1 MRMRLRQPLN
11 SENTMQDGTDADGNP
26 NLVDHSEKG
35 MLKQFDDYNVNSETV
50 TPHYSPRN
58 KVGEIQKRKFH
69 VINFGLIFFPS

>member
-1 MRMRLRQPLN
+1 
-11 SENTMQDGTDADGNP
+11 MQDGTDADGNP

-58 KVGEIQKRKFH
+58 KVRENTKAEVPRD
-69 VINFGLIFFPS
+69 